1 MARIKK
7 GEGKLAR
14 HGALGPRATLRPK
27 KRLGQHFLIDEGI
40 IEKIIAS
47 ARFQS
52 SDVVLEIGPGQG
64 ALTLPLSKTVSH
76 VMAVEK
82 DIRLANLLQ
91 KKLSNLGISNVTLIN
106 HDILTFDFNGIK
118 PRPSGKIQIIGN
130 IPYNISSPL
139 LEKLIKNRKIAAR
152 AILMFQLEV
161 ARRLTSA
168 PCTKAYGA
176 MTLLIQ
182 YHARSTCLL
191 AVSRKAFYPVPKVD
205 SMIVEID
212 LGRPY
217 PNQGVDDDHFRK
229 VVKGAFAHRRKTIVN
244 SMKGFLP
251 SWTPDLLM
259 DRMKACGIDPKRRA
273 ETLSMD
279 EFLRLATALAI
290 DKCETE

>member
-1 MARIKK
+1 M
-7 GEGKLAR
+7 AR

-27 KRLGQHFLIDEGI
+27 KKLGQHFLIDAGI
-40 IEKIIAS
+40 IEKTIAS

-76 VMAVEK
+76 VVAVEK
-82 DIRLANLLQ
+82 DIRLTNLLQ
-91 KKLSNLGISNVTLIN
+91 KKLSSLGISNVTLVN

-118 PRPSGKIQIIGN
+118 TRPSDKIQIIGN

-139 LEKLIKNRKIAAR
+139 LEKVIRNRKVVAR

-176 MTLLIQ
+176 MTLLVQ
-182 YHARSTCLL
+182 YYARSTCLL
-191 AVSRKAFYPVPKVD
+191 AVSKSAFYPVPKVD

-212 LGRPY
+212 LERPY
-217 PNQGVDDDHFRK
+217 PNQEVHIEHFRK
-229 VVKGAFAHRRKTIVN
+229 VVRGAFAHRRKTIVN
-244 SMKGFLP
+244 SMKGFLS

-273 ETLSMD
+273 ETLNMD

-290 DKCETE
+290 DKRETG

>member
-1 MARIKK
+1 M
-7 GEGKLAR
+7 
-14 HGALGPRATLRPK
+14 RPK
-27 KRLGQHFLIDEGI
+27 KKLGQHFLIDAGI
-40 IEKIIAS
+40 IEKTIAS
-47 ARFQS
+47 ARFQP
-52 SDVVLEIGPGQG
+52 SDIVLEIGPGQG

-76 VMAVEK
+76 VVAVEK
-82 DIRLANLLQ
+82 DIRLTDLLQ
-91 KKLSNLGISNVTLIN
+91 KKLSNLGISNVTLVN

-139 LEKLIKNRKIAAR
+139 LEKVIRNRKVVAR

-176 MTLLIQ
+176 MTLLVQ
-182 YHARSTCLL
+182 YYARSTCLL
-191 AVSRKAFYPVPKVD
+191 AVSRSAFYPVPKVD

-212 LGRPY
+212 LERPY
-217 PNQGVDDDHFRK
+217 PNQGVHDDHFRR
-229 VVKGAFAHRRKTIVN
+229 VVRGAFAHRRKTIVN

-251 SWTPDLLM
+251 SWTPDMLM
-259 DRMKACGIDPKRRA
+259 DGMKACGIDPKRRA
-273 ETLSMD
+273 ETLNMD

-290 DKCETE
+290 DKRETE

>member
-1 MARIKK
+1 VARIKK
-7 GEGKLAR
+7 EEGTLAR

-27 KRLGQHFLIDEGI
+27 KWLGQHFLIDEGI
-40 IEKIIAS
+40 IEKTIAA

-76 VMAVEK
+76 VVAVEK
-82 DIRLANLLQ
+82 DNRLTNLLQ
-91 KKLSNLGISNVTLIN
+91 KKLINLGISNVTLVN
-106 HDILTFDFNGIK
+106 HDILTFDFDGIK
-118 PRPSGKIQIIGN
+118 TRPSDKIQIIGN

-139 LEKLIKNRKIAAR
+139 LEKVIRNRKVVAR

-176 MTLLIQ
+176 MTLLVQ
-182 YHARSTCLL
+182 YYARSTCLL
-191 AVSRKAFYPVPKVD
+191 AVSKNAFYPVPKVD

-212 LGRPY
+212 LERPY
-217 PNQGVDDDHFRK
+217 PDKGVLDDHFKK
-229 VVKGAFAHRRKTIVN
+229 VVRGAFVHRRKTIVN
-244 SMKGFLP
+244 SMKEFSP
-251 SWTPDLLM
+251 SWTPDILM

-273 ETLSMD
+273 ETLNMD
-279 EFLRLATALAI
+279 EFLRLASALPI
-290 DKCETE
+290 DKSETG